1 MIVKN
6 SSIAGQI
13 RRRFQLAFVKQFEK
27 YTSNYTIEASSQ
39 RNDLCFLYCDKKL
52 RFEPVDEFKGVVDT
66 LNYWMSEVDKQ
77 RTGFLNVFINL
88 FVDDDNYDIIRVCLP
103 EIKYNVYRQL
113 HAETSYFYFNKNSA
127 KEILDSIVEYCT
139 ENPIIFVINT
149 LYENRQPD
157 GIFNNAYTKAALEQA
172 RQAYKELKLIVE
184 AANV

>member
-6 SSIAGQI
+6 SSISGQI
-13 RRRFQLAFVKQFEK
+13 RRRIQLAFVKQFEK

-66 LNYWMSEVDKQ
+66 LNYWMNEVDKQ

-88 FVDDDNYDIIRVCLP
+88 FVDDDNPDIIRVCLP
-103 EIKYNVYRQL
+103 EIKYNVISRL

-127 KEILDSIVEYCT
+127 KEIIDSIVEYCT
-139 ENPIIFVINT
+139 ENPIIYVINT